1 MADKKSLTLRAK
13 IIGVLL
19 RDARLA
25 AGKSLKECGAA
36 LGLTTGAYSA
46 FELGKKSISLPE
58 LELIAYY
65 LDTPLTHFWGDA
77 TLSEGGERGADINTG
92 ELVYL
97 RQRIIGAQIRQA
109 RLAKGMTQKELAA
122 AIGAS
127 AARIKGFE
135 FGERPVPI
143 PDLEALGDVLGL
155 RIDYFFEKQ
164 GPVGEWD
171 ATRRA
176 FERFKELPPEVQEF
190 VGNPANE
197 SYLRVAMRL
206 ADMPSDRLREVAEDI
221 LNITF

>member
-1 MADKKSLTLRAK
+1 M
-13 IIGVLL
+13 GVLL

-25 AGKSLKECGAA
+25 AGKSLKECGAV
-36 LGLTTGAYSA
+36 LGLTAGAFSA
-46 FELGKKSISLPE
+46 FELGKKAISLPE

-65 LDTPLTHFWGDA
+65 LDTALSHFWGEA
-77 TLSEGGERGADINTG
+77 TLSESGERGADMNTG

-97 RQRIIGAQIRQA
+97 RQRIIGAQLRQA
-109 RLAKGMTQKELAA
+109 RLAKGMTQKDLAA
-122 AIGAS
+122 ALGAS

-135 FGERPVPI
+135 FGEHPVPI

-155 RIDYFFEKQ
+155 NINHFFEKQ

-171 ATRRA
+171 TTRRV
-176 FERFKELPPEVQEF
+176 FERFKELPLDVQEF
-190 VGNPANE
+190 VANPANE

-206 ADMPSDRLREVAEDI
+206 AGMPSDRLREVAEDI

>member
-1 MADKKSLTLRAK
+1 MADKKSFTIRAK
-13 IIGVLL
+13 IMGVLL

-25 AGKSLKECGAA
+25 AGKSLKECGAV
-36 LGLTTGAYSA
+36 LGLTAAAYSA

-58 LELIAYY
+58 LELVAYY
-65 LDTPLTHFWGDA
+65 LDTSLNHFWGDA
-77 TLSEGGERGADINTG
+77 TLSEGGERGADMNTG

-97 RQRIIGAQIRQA
+97 RQRIIGAQLRQA
-109 RLAKGMTQKELAA
+109 RQAKGMTQKELAA
-122 AIGAS
+122 ALGAS

-190 VGNPANE
+190 VCNPANE

-206 ADMPSDRLREVAEDI
+206 ADMPSDRLREIAEDI

>member
-1 MADKKSLTLRAK
+1 MADNKSLTIRAK

-25 AGKSLKECGAA
+25 AGKSLKECSAV
-36 LGLTTGAYSA
+36 LGLAASAYSA

-77 TLSEGGERGADINTG
+77 TISDAGERGADMNTA
-92 ELVYL
+92 ELVSL
-97 RQRIIGAQIRQA
+97 RQRIIGAQLRQT
-109 RLAKGMTQKELAA
+109 RMSKSMSQKELAA
-122 AIGAS
+122 TIGVTP
-127 AARIKGFE
+127 ARIKSFE
-135 FGERPVPI
+135 FGKRPIPVPE
-143 PDLEALGDVLGL
+143 LEALSWVLGL
-155 RIDYFFEKQ
+155 KIEHFFEKL

-171 ATRRA
+171 AARRA

-206 ADMPSDRLREVAEDI
+206 ADMPSDRLREIAEDI

>member
-109 RLAKGMTQKELAA
+109 RLAKSLSQKELAA

-143 PDLEALGDVLGL
+143 PDLEALGGALGL
-155 RIDYFFEKQ
+155 RIDHFFEKQ

-171 ATRRA
+171 AARRA

-206 ADMPSDRLREVAEDI
+206 ADMPSDRLREVAEDL

>member
-1 MADKKSLTLRAK
+1 MADKKSLSLRAK

-25 AGKSLKECGAA
+25 AGKSLKDCGAA
-36 LGLTTGAYSA
+36 LGLAAGAYSA

-58 LELIAYY
+58 LEVIAYY
-65 LDTPLTHFWGDA
+65 LDTVLTHFWGDA
-77 TLSEGGERGADINTG
+77 TLSAGGERGADMNTG
-92 ELVYL
+92 ELVNL
-97 RQRIIGAQIRQA
+97 RQRIIGAQLRQA
-109 RLAKGMTQKELAA
+109 RLNKNLTQKELAA

-143 PDLEALGDVLGL
+143 PDLEAIGDVLGL
-155 RIDYFFEKQ
+155 KIDHFFEKQ